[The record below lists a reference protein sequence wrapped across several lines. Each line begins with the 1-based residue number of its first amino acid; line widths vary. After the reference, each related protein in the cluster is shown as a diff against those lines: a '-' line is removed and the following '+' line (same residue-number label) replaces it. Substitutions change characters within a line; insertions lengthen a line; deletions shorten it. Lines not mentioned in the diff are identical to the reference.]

1 MKHWV
6 TGEEI
11 GEGFQYDEEEH
22 EMFQY
27 NTLLKPEKHEKNL
40 MRTYYLIK
48 DVWNT
53 QQLESLKIFIE
64 EHISEREEA

>member
-27 NTLLKPEKHEKNL
+27 NTPYDVYYNVTNL
-40 MRTYYLIK
+40 
-48 DVWNT
+48 V
-53 QQLESLKIFIE
+53 
-64 EHISEREEA
+64 

>member
-6 TGEEI
+6 TNQEI

-22 EMFQY
+22 EKFQY
-27 NTLLKPEKHEKNL
+27 NTLLKPEKHERNL

-53 QQLESLKIFIE
+53 QQLESLKIFIDE
-64 EHISEREEA
+64 QISERKEA